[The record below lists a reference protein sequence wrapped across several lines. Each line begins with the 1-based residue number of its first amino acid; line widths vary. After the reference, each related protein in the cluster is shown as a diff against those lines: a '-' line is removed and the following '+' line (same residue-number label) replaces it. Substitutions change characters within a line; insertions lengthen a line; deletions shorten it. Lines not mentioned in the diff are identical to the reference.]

1 MVGGADLWT
10 LRTTAAQLDTC
21 VRMRPTNSVYNSG
34 LLGEAAELAGWY
46 VNVIP
51 PPTTTLPK
59 AKMKLTRRTVQ
70 HTDSSHPGVV
80 PLVLPLVAAR
90 LPHPS
95 TILLQHL
102 GVLTTSATTF
112 LSHRRPVRPT
122 STRPLYLLLPRTR
135 RLGTRAFCIAG
146 PAAWNS
152 LPSDIRTASTL
163 STFKNHLKT
172 HLFLQ
177 LYIL

>member
-10 LRTTAAQLDTC
+10 LR
-21 VRMRPTNSVYNSG
+21 
-34 LLGEAAELAGWY
+34 
-46 VNVIP
+46 NVIP

-59 AKMKLTRRTVQ
+59 AKMKLTRRTAHRSQ
-70 HTDSSHPGVV
+70 SSTRPGVV
-80 PLVLPLVAAR
+80 PLVLPLIAVR

-122 STRPLYLLLPRTR
+122 STRPLDLVLPRTR
-135 RLGTRAFCIAG
+135 RLGNRAFCVAG

-163 STFKNHLKT
+163 STFKNRLKT

-177 LYIL
+177 SLHSVA